1 MRALLLL
8 FLLLPSLAFG
18 GLAFGAESNVFTTP
32 RDSVRLISAA
42 NTGPDVQLALQ
53 FQLAPGWHI
62 YWSNPGDAG
71 FPPSITAQP
80 PAAFGP
86 LSFPPPA
93 LFRQGPVTAYVLSG
107 NVLLAFMAH
116 NAGQSITATA
126 SWLVCSDICI
136 PEHASFTLPLTGGPA
151 PQAALFTSPKIIA
164 SPFPATIAPDGTLTL
179 TGPTATQVAAAHFF
193 PAAPDMLVN
202 GAPQRLAFTATG
214 LTLGLTLPP
223 GHKPLTGLLELT
235 DPSGVTQSLSLA
247 PAPGTAPA
255 HPPYL
260 LLAFLGG
267 LILNFMPCVFP
278 ILAMKAVLLS
288 RLGGADTKIRHE
300 AFGYTFGVLVTMS
313 ALGGTLLA
321 LRALGAAAGWGFQ
334 FQSPIFVAL
343 IAWVIFAL
351 SLNLAGLFTLSAPAA
366 LGRIPAQH
374 SISTGALAVIVAT
387 PCSAPFMGSAVAAA
401 LAAPPIMA
409 LGIFL
414 SLGLGLAAPFLLLA
428 SIPRLAHLIPRPG
441 AWMLWLQR
449 ALSLPMAA
457 TFGWLAWVL
466 FHQTG
471 MPGLLLLLLGAAI
484 LALALT
490 RKRQR
495 PLTLALLLLLP
506 LLLPLLRTQ
515 AAAPALTLPGATPYT
530 AARLA
535 QLRAAHTPV
544 FIDLTAAWCVT
555 CLVNEATTLKSH
567 AVAATFAR
575 HGVALLVGDWTNKNP
590 AITALLAANH
600 RDGVP
605 LYLYYAPGASNPV
618 ILPQI
623 LTSAEVKAA
632 LRGSR

>member
-8 FLLLPSLAFG
+8 FLLLP
-18 GLAFGAESNVFTTP
+18 GLAFGAASNVFTSP
-32 RDSVRLISAA
+32 RDTVRLISAA

-71 FPPSITAQP
+71 FPPGITAAA
-80 PAAFGP
+80 PASFGP
-86 LSFPPPA
+86 LTFPPPQ

-107 NVLLAFMAH
+107 NVLLPFMAH
-116 NAGQSITATA
+116 SAGPSITAAA
-126 SWLVCSDICI
+126 SWLVCSNICI
-136 PEHASFTLPLTGGPA
+136 PEHASFTLPLPGGPSA
-151 PQAALFTSPKIIA
+151 EAALFTGPKIIA

-179 TGPTATQVAAAHFF
+179 TGPTAAQVAAAHFF
-193 PAAPDMLVN
+193 PAAPGMLKN
-202 GAPQRLAFTATG
+202 GAPQPLAFTASG
-214 LTLGLTLPP
+214 LTLGLTLAP

-235 DPSGVTQSLSLA
+235 DPSGATQSLTLA
-247 PAPGTAPA
+247 PAPGPAPA

-278 ILAMKAVLLS
+278 ILAMKAVLIS
-288 RLGGADTKIRHE
+288 RLGGVDTKIRHE
-300 AFGYTFGVLVTMS
+300 AFGYTFGVLATML
-313 ALGGTLLA
+313 AMGATLLA
-321 LRALGAAAGWGFQ
+321 LRALGTAAGWGFQ

-351 SLNLAGLFTLSAPAA
+351 TLNLAGLFALSAPAA

-401 LAAPPIMA
+401 LAAPPFMA

-414 SLGLGLAAPFLLLA
+414 ALGLGLAAPFLLLA
-428 SIPRLAHLIPRPG
+428 SIPRLARLIPRPG

-449 ALSLPMAA
+449 ALALPMAA

-471 MPGLLLLLLGAAI
+471 TPGLLLLLLGAAI
-484 LALALT
+484 LAAALT
-490 RKRQR
+490 RKGLR
-495 PLTLALLLLLP
+495 PLALALL

-515 AAAPALTLPGATPYT
+515 AAAPALTLPGAMPYT

-535 QLRAAHTPV
+535 QLRAAKTPV

-555 CLVNEATTLKSH
+555 CLVNEATTLKNPGVE
-567 AVAATFAR
+567 AAFAATR
-575 HGVALLVGDWTNKNP
+575 TALLVGDWTNKNP
-590 AITALLAANH
+590 AITALLAANQ

-605 LYLYYAPGASNPV
+605 LYLYYAPGASTPL

-623 LTSAEVKAA
+623 LTAAAVRAA

>member
-8 FLLLPSLAFG
+8 FLLLP
-18 GLAFGAESNVFTTP
+18 GLAFGAASNVFTSP

-42 NTGPDVQLALQ
+42 NSGPDVQLALQ

-71 FPPSITAQP
+71 FPPGITAAA
-80 PAAFGP
+80 PASFGP
-86 LSFPPPA
+86 LTFPPPQ

-107 NVLLAFMAH
+107 NVLLPFMAH
-116 NAGQSITATA
+116 SAGPSITAAA
-126 SWLVCSDICI
+126 SWLVCSNICI
-136 PEHASFTLPLTGGPA
+136 PEHASFTLPLPGGPSA
-151 PQAALFTSPKIIA
+151 EAALFTGPKIIA

-179 TGPTATQVAAAHFF
+179 TGPTAAQVAAAHFF
-193 PAAPDMLVN
+193 PAAPGMLKN
-202 GAPQRLAFTATG
+202 GAPQPLAFTASG
-214 LTLGLTLPP
+214 LTLGLTLAP

-235 DPSGVTQSLSLA
+235 DPSGATQSLTLA
-247 PAPGTAPA
+247 PAPGPAPA

-278 ILAMKAVLLS
+278 ILAMKAVLIS
-288 RLGGADTKIRHE
+288 RLGGVDTKIRHE
-300 AFGYTFGVLVTMS
+300 AFGYTFGVLATML
-313 ALGGTLLA
+313 AMGATLLA
-321 LRALGAAAGWGFQ
+321 LRALGTAAGWGFQ

-351 SLNLAGLFTLSAPAA
+351 TLNLAGLFVLSAPAA

-401 LAAPPIMA
+401 LAAPPFMA

-414 SLGLGLAAPFLLLA
+414 ALGLGLAAPFLLLA
-428 SIPRLAHLIPRPG
+428 SIPRLARLIPRPG

-449 ALSLPMAA
+449 ALALPMAA

-471 MPGLLLLLLGAAI
+471 TPGLLLLLLGAAI
-484 LALALT
+484 LAAALT
-490 RKRQR
+490 RKGLR
-495 PLTLALLLLLP
+495 PLALALL

-515 AAAPALTLPGATPYT
+515 AAAPALTLPGAMPYT

-535 QLRAAHTPV
+535 QLRAAKTPV

-555 CLVNEATTLKSH
+555 CLVNEATTLKNPGVE
-567 AVAATFAR
+567 AAFAATR
-575 HGVALLVGDWTNKNP
+575 TALLVGDWTNKNP
-590 AITALLAANH
+590 AITALLAANQ

-605 LYLYYAPGASNPV
+605 LYLYYAPGASTPL

-623 LTSAEVKAA
+623 LTAAAVRAA

>member
-8 FLLLPSLAFG
+8 FLLIP
-18 GLAFGAESNVFTTP
+18 GLAFGAASNVFTSP

-71 FPPSITAQP
+71 FPPSIAAAA
-80 PAAFGP
+80 PASFGP
-86 LSFPPPA
+86 LGFPPPE
-93 LFRQGPVTAYVLSG
+93 LFHQGPVTAYVLSG
-107 NVLLAFMAH
+107 NVLLPFMAH
-116 NAGQSITATA
+116 DAGQSLSASA
-126 SWLVCSDICI
+126 SWLVCSNICI
-136 PEHASFTLPLTGGPA
+136 PEHASFTLPLSGGPA
-151 PQAALFTSPKIIA
+151 PEAALFTGPKTIP

-179 TGPTATQVAAAHFF
+179 TGPTAAQVAAAHFF
-193 PAAPDMLVN
+193 PAAPGMLQN
-202 GAPQRLAFTATG
+202 GAPQRLAFTTTG
-214 LTLGLTLPP
+214 LTLGLTLAP
-223 GHKPLTGLLELT
+223 GHKPLSGVLELT
-235 DPSGVTQSLSLA
+235 DPSGATQSLTLA
-247 PAPGTAPA
+247 PAPGAAPA

-278 ILAMKAVLLS
+278 ILAMKAVLIS
-288 RLGGADTKIRHE
+288 RLGGADAKIRHE
-300 AFGYTFGVLVTMS
+300 AFGYTFGVLAAML
-313 ALGGTLLA
+313 AMGATLLA
-321 LRALGAAAGWGFQ
+321 LRALGAEAGWGFQ

-351 SLNLAGLFTLSAPAA
+351 TLNLAGLFALSAPAV
-366 LGRIPAQH
+366 LGRLPAQH

-401 LAAPPIMA
+401 LAAPPFMA

-414 SLGLGLAAPFLLLA
+414 ALGLGLAAPFLLLA
-428 SIPRLAHLIPRPG
+428 SIPRLARLIPRPG

-449 ALSLPMAA
+449 ALALPMAA

-471 MPGLLLLLLGAAI
+471 TPGLLLLLLGAAI
-484 LALALT
+484 LAAALT
-490 RKRQR
+490 RKGLR
-495 PLTLALLLLLP
+495 PLALALL

-515 AAAPALTLPGATPYT
+515 AAAPALTLPGAMPYT

-535 QLRAAHTPV
+535 QLRAAKTPV

-555 CLVNEATTLKSH
+555 CLVNEATTLKNPGVE
-567 AVAATFAR
+567 AAFAATR
-575 HGVALLVGDWTNKNP
+575 TALLVGDWTNKNP
-590 AITALLAANH
+590 AITALLAANQ

-605 LYLYYAPGASNPV
+605 LYLYYAPGASTPL

-623 LTSAEVKAA
+623 LTAAAVRAA

>member
-8 FLLLPSLAFG
+8 FLLLP
-18 GLAFGAESNVFTTP
+18 GLAFGATSNVFTSP

-42 NTGPDVQLALQ
+42 NTGPDVPLALQ

-71 FPPSITAQP
+71 FPPRIIAAA
-80 PAAFGP
+80 PANFGQ
-86 LSFPPPA
+86 LSFPPPE
-93 LFRQGPVTAYVLSG
+93 LFHQGPVTAYVLSG
-107 NVLLAFMAH
+107 KVLLPFMAH
-116 NAGQSITATA
+116 NAGSSVTAAA

-136 PEHASFTLPLTGGPA
+136 PEHASFTLPLPGGPSA
-151 PQAALFTSPKIIA
+151 EAALFTGPKIIA

-179 TGPTATQVAAAHFF
+179 TGPTAAQVAAAHFF
-193 PAAPDMLVN
+193 PAAPGMLEN
-202 GAPQRLAFTATG
+202 GAPQRLAFTASG
-214 LTLGLTLPP
+214 LTLGLTLAP

-235 DPSGVTQSLSLA
+235 DPSGATQSLTLA
-247 PAPGTAPA
+247 PAPGAAPA

-278 ILAMKAVLLS
+278 ILAMKAVLIS
-288 RLGGADTKIRHE
+288 RLGGVDTKIRHE
-300 AFGYTFGVLVTMS
+300 AFGYTFGVLATML
-313 ALGGTLLA
+313 AMGATLLA

-351 SLNLAGLFTLSAPAA
+351 TLNLAGLFALSAPAA
-366 LGRIPAQH
+366 LGRLPVQH

-387 PCSAPFMGSAVAAA
+387 PCSAPFMGTAVAAA
-401 LAAPPIMA
+401 LAAPPFMA

-414 SLGLGLAAPFLLLA
+414 ALGLGLAAPFLLLA

-449 ALSLPMAA
+449 ALALPMAA
-457 TFGWLAWVL
+457 TFAWLAWVL

-471 MPGLLLLLLGAAI
+471 LPGLLLLLLGAAI
-484 LALALT
+484 LAAALT
-490 RKRQR
+490 RKPLR
-495 PLTLALLLLLP
+495 PLALALL

-515 AAAPALTLPGATPYT
+515 AAAPALTLPGALPYT

-535 QLRAAHTPV
+535 QLRAAKTPV

-555 CLVNEATTLKSH
+555 CLVNEATTLKNPGVE
-567 AVAATFAR
+567 AAFAATR
-575 HGVALLVGDWTNKNP
+575 TALLAGDWTNKNP

-605 LYLYYAPGASNPV
+605 LYLYYAPGASTPL

-623 LTSAEVKAA
+623 LTAAAVRAA